1 MKKRANSLSRTSSAM
16 TYVAILT
23 LIASVVS
30 VGYQSPVEK
39 QVAAQS
45 SEGNVLKVDDPSVDQ
60 RVAADLAATT
70 AETAGL
76 AVASNVSNLSISLSA
91 KAELAQADSSV
102 LTKPQIVQV
111 SDLRGITS
119 YVSVSGDTAQTVA
132 SKFGVTADTVK
143 WANNLPG
150 DAITVGQTLRIPNI
164 DGVLYTVRN
173 GDTIDTIASRY
184 NTNRERLVSYNDL
197 ELGGLAPGQQIVL
210 PGGILP
216 VNERPGYTV
225 PVTVSTPAARS
236 NSNGIISYG
245 GNATIAGN
253 KYDYGYCTWYSYNRR
268 AELGRPVGSFWGN
281 ASTWASQARGSGYLV
296 NNTPAVGAI
305 MQNSYQ
311 AGGYGHVA
319 NVESVNADGSIL
331 VSEMNYA
338 GWNVKSFRTVS
349 AGEAAGYNYIH

>member
-1 MKKRANSLSRTSSAM
+1 M

-39 QVAAQS
+39 QVAAQTT
-45 SEGNVLKVDDPSVDQ
+45 EGNVLKIEDPSVDQ

-91 KAELAQADSSV
+91 KAELAQADTSV

-111 SDLRGITS
+111 SDLRGIST
-119 YVSVSGDTAQTVA
+119 YVAVAGDTAQTIA
-132 SKFGVTADTVK
+132 SRFGVSPDTVK
-143 WANNLPG
+143 WANNLAG
-150 DAITVGQTLRIPNI
+150 DAISAGQSLRIPNV
-164 DGVLYTVRN
+164 DGVLYTVKG
-173 GDTIDTIASRY
+173 GDTVDSIAQRYSTNID
-184 NTNRERLVSYNDL
+184 RLISYNDL

-216 VNERPGYTV
+216 VEERPGYVSPTRAVATTTQQSYV
-225 PVTVSTPAARS
+225 PTYT
-236 NSNGIISYG
+236 

-268 AELGRPVGSFWGN
+268 AELGRPIGSFWGN
-281 ASTWASQARGSGYLV
+281 ASTWASYARGSGYQV
-296 NNTPAVGAI
+296 NGTPAVGAV
-305 MQNSYQ
+305 MQDSYS

-319 NVESVNADGSIL
+319 VVESVFGDGSIYI
-331 VSEMNYA
+331 SEMNYA
-338 GWNVKSFRTVS
+338 GWNVKSYRTVS
-349 AGEAAGYNYIH
+349 AGEASRYNYIH

>member
-1 MKKRANSLSRTSSAM
+1 M
-16 TYVAILT
+16 TYVAVLT

-45 SEGNVLKVDDPSVDQ
+45 SEGNVLKVEDPSVDQ

-91 KAELAQADSSV
+91 KAELAQADTSV

-111 SDLRGITS
+111 SDLRGIS
-119 YVSVSGDTAQTVA
+119 NYVTVVGDTATSVA
-132 SKFGVTADTVK
+132 QKFGVTVDTVK
-143 WANNLPG
+143 WANNLTG
-150 DAITVGQTLRIPNI
+150 DALTVGMTLRIPNV

-173 GDTIDTIASRY
+173 GDTIDSIAQRY
-184 NTNRERLVSYNDL
+184 STNRDRLISYNDL
-197 ELGGLAPGQQIVL
+197 EINGVTAGQQLVL

-216 VNERPGYTV
+216 ANERPGYV
-225 PVTVSTPAARS
+225 APGRS
-236 NSNGIISYG
+236 SRPSVAYSYSN
-245 GNATIAGN
+245 AEVAGN
-253 KYDYGYCTWYSYNRR
+253 RYDYGYCTWYAYNRR
-268 AELGRPVGSFWGN
+268 AQLGRPVGSFWGN
-281 ASTWASQARGSGYLV
+281 ASTWASYARGSGYLV
-296 NNTPAVGAI
+296 NNTPAVGAV
-305 MQNSYQ
+305 MQDSYS

-319 NVESVNADGSIL
+319 VIESVNADGSIY

-338 GWNVKSFRTVS
+338 GWNVKSFRTLS
-349 AGEAAGYNYIH
+349 AGEAARYNYIH

>member
-1 MKKRANSLSRTSSAM
+1 M

-39 QVAAQS
+39 QVAAQT
-45 SEGNVLKVDDPSVDQ
+45 SEGNVLKVEDPSVDQ
-60 RVAADLAATT
+60 RVAADLAAST

-111 SDLRGITS
+111 SDLRGIS
-119 YVSVSGDTAQTVA
+119 NYVTVVGDTAQTVA
-132 SKFGVTADTVK
+132 QKFGVTADTVK
-143 WANNLPG
+143 WANNLSG
-150 DAITVGQTLRIPNI
+150 DALTVGQTLRIPNI
-164 DGVLYTVRN
+164 DGVLYTVKP
-173 GDTIDTIASRY
+173 GDTVDSIAQRY
-184 NTNRERLVSYNDL
+184 STNRERLVSYNDL
-197 ELGGLAPGQQIVL
+197 ELNGVAPGQQLVL

-216 VNERPGYTV
+216 VNERPGYV
-225 PVTVSTPAARS
+225 APTPARS
-236 NSNGIISYG
+236 ASPSRVVAYT

-268 AELGRPVGSFWGN
+268 AELGRPIGSFWGN
-281 ASTWASQARGSGYLV
+281 ASTWASYARGSGYLV
-296 NNTPAVGAI
+296 NNSPAVGAV
-305 MQNSYQ
+305 MQDSYS

-319 NVESVNADGSIL
+319 VVESVNGDGSIY

-338 GWNVKSFRTVS
+338 GWNVKSYRTLS
-349 AGEAAGYNYIH
+349 AGEASRYNFIH

>member
-1 MKKRANSLSRTSSAM
+1 M

-45 SEGNVLKVDDPSVDQ
+45 TEGNVLKVDDPSVDQ
-60 RVAADLAATT
+60 RVAADLAAST

-91 KAELAQADSSV
+91 KAELAQADTSV

-111 SDLRGITS
+111 SDLRGISS
-119 YVSVSGDTAQTVA
+119 YVTVVGDTATSVGQ
-132 SKFGVTADTVK
+132 KFGVTADTVK
-143 WANNLPG
+143 WANNLSG
-150 DAITVGQTLRIPNI
+150 DALTVGQTLRIPNV
-164 DGVLYTVRN
+164 DGVLYTVRS
-173 GDTIDTIASRY
+173 GDTIDSIAQRY
-184 NTNRERLVSYNDL
+184 STNRERLVSYNDL
-197 ELGGLAPGQQIVL
+197 ELGGLTPGQQLVL

-216 VNERPGYTV
+216 VTERPGYTA
-225 PVTVSTPAARS
+225 PVTRTAVATTY
-236 NSNGIISYG
+236 SYT

-253 KYDYGYCTWYSYNRR
+253 KYDYGYCTWYAYNRR

-281 ASTWASQARGSGYLV
+281 ASTWASYARSSGYLV
-296 NNTPAVGAI
+296 NNTPSVGAVL
-305 MQNSYQ
+305 QNSWQ

-319 NVESVNADGSIL
+319 VVESVNGDGSIY

-338 GWNVKSFRTVS
+338 GWNVKSYRTIS

>member
-1 MKKRANSLSRTSSAM
+1 M

-39 QVAAQS
+39 QVAAQAT
-45 SEGNVLKVDDPSVDQ
+45 EGNVLKVEDPSVDQ
-60 RVAADLAATT
+60 RVAADLAAAT

-111 SDLRGITS
+111 TESRGISS
-119 YVSVSGDTAQTVA
+119 YVTTTGDTAQTVA
-132 SKFGVTADTVK
+132 KKYGVSADTIK
-143 WANNLPG
+143 WANGLSG
-150 DAITVGQTLRIPNI
+150 DAISVGQTLKIPNI
-164 DGVLYTVRN
+164 DGVLYTIRS
-173 GDTIDTIASRY
+173 GDSIDSIAQRY
-184 NTNRERLVSYNDL
+184 STNRDRLVSYNDL
-197 ELGGLAPGQQIVL
+197 ELGGLNPGQQIVL

-216 VNERPGYTV
+216 ETERPGYVSPTRTV
-225 PVTVSTPAARS
+225 VAATSRP
-236 NSNGIISYG
+236 IASYTA
-245 GNATIAGN
+245 NAAVAGN
-253 KYDYGYCTWYSYNRR
+253 RYDYGYCTWYAYNRR

-281 ASTWASQARGSGYLV
+281 ASTWASYARGSGYLV
-296 NNTPAVGAI
+296 NSSPAVGAV

-319 NVESVNADGSIL
+319 VVESVNADGSIY

-338 GWNVKSFRTVS
+338 GWNVKSYRTVS
-349 AGEAAGYNYIH
+349 AGEASGYNYIH

>member
-1 MKKRANSLSRTSSAM
+1 M

-39 QVAAQS
+39 QVAAQAT
-45 SEGNVLKVDDPSVDQ
+45 EGNVLKVDDPSVDQ
-60 RVAADLAATT
+60 RVAADLAAST

-91 KAELAQADSSV
+91 KAELAQADNSV

-111 SDLRGITS
+111 SDLRGIS
-119 YVSVSGDTAQTVA
+119 NYVVVAGDTAPSVA
-132 SKFGVTADTVK
+132 KKFGVSADTVK
-143 WANNLPG
+143 WANNLSG
-150 DAITVGQTLRIPNI
+150 DAISVGQTLRIPNV
-164 DGVLYTVRN
+164 DGVLYTVKN
-173 GDTIDTIASRY
+173 GDTVDSIAQRY
-184 NTNRERLVSYNDL
+184 STNRDRLVSYNDL
-197 ELGGLAPGQQIVL
+197 EISGVTAGQQIVL

-216 VNERPGYTV
+216 ATERPGYV
-225 PVTVSTPAARS
+225 NPIVTTGTASRVVAYTSNAAV
-236 NSNGIISYG
+236 
-245 GNATIAGN
+245 AGN
-253 KYDYGYCTWYSYNRR
+253 RYDYGYCTWYAYNRR

-281 ASTWASQARGSGYLV
+281 ASTWASYARGSGYLV
-296 NNTPAVGAI
+296 NNSPAVGAV

-319 NVESVNADGSIL
+319 VVESVNGDGSIY

-338 GWNVKSFRTVS
+338 GWNVKSYRTVS